1 MILSNNMVLLIIAT
15 CKGFGGMHCS
25 PRLMIGDKIMYVYDL
40 DPPTPFR
47 GSPISFPHGRAFA
60 EMQSM
65 FHWAQIIG
73 KEKNLSL
80 CPCRLEGV
88 YPAK

>member
-1 MILSNNMVLLIIAT
+1 MISTRDEVAV
-15 CKGFGGMHCS
+15 KV
-25 PRLMIGDKIMYVYDL
+25 IGDKIMYVYDL
-40 DPPTPFR
+40 DPPTPLR